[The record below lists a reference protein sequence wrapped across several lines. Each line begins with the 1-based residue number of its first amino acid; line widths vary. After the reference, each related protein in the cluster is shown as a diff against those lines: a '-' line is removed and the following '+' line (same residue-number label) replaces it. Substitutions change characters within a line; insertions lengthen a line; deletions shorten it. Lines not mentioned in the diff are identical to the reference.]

1 MKICFASSNQGKVD
15 EINNLLPSSI
25 EIVGLKDL
33 DVIDDIP
40 ETGDTFQENALQKAS
55 YIFDRFRIPVFADD
69 SGLCVTALEDEPGV
83 FSARYAGVPKDD
95 KKNIQLLLENLDT
108 NSQRSA
114 YFKTVIAY
122 IDQNGNEYFFEGSV
136 LGDITL
142 EEKGENGFGYD
153 PVFTPKGYDQTF
165 AELSK
170 EVKNQISHR
179 SIAVKKLINYLSS
192 NT

>member
-142 EEKGENGFGYD
+142 EEKGKNGFGYD